1 MNRAQSTKLGLFL
14 TLIGFVLGGFALWQG
29 AFYLTHHEGDTLHV
43 SEIVFRMAAGEV
55 PHLDF
60 MTPIGGL
67 AFAPFAS
74 FVEGGMGLG
83 RSILW
88 SQAGAALLL
97 TPIAWWVA
105 VSRLNFVNGLLF
117 GALIPVLCL
126 AVIHGKVETGLSI
139 SMHYNRWCW
148 ALSFLVIML
157 SVFESRRR
165 SDLFDGVLIGALMT
179 GLVMIK
185 VTYFA
190 AFAPV
195 VLLALVLRSAW
206 RSLAAALGTG
216 LVIAAGLTLWL
227 GADYWFA
234 YLGDLLEVSQSDLRS
249 EPGLPLLGIV
259 TDPEYRGA
267 WLAAVVAVIFLRQ
280 SGRQREGLLL
290 LVLLPAFIYVTYQNF
305 GNDPQWL
312 LLLAVMLIALRPEPG
327 MTNGFGWDMRQASH
341 ILIAV
346 VLAFGLPSYLN
357 MAYSPVTM
365 ANQDPD
371 EYEPLFLEDNVHA
384 DLQLIRVR
392 TLRADAKIALD
403 TEGMPLASRA
413 DPEERD
419 DPTVFQG
426 ETLPFCTVDNGI
438 PIYME
443 EIAEDLTEAGFGAS
457 RIFFADLFSSIW
469 LYGDFERL
477 EGGSPWYYSGLP
489 GWESADYLLVPLC
502 VIYSDVRTKTLEN
515 IEAAREGEEPLRE
528 LRRTELYVLY
538 DAP

>member
-14 TLIGFVLGGFALWQG
+14 AVTVFVLGGFALWKG
-29 AFYLTHHEGDTLHV
+29 IFFVTHHEGDTLHV

-60 MTPIGGL
+60 MTPIGAL
-67 AFAPFAS
+67 AFAPFAW
-74 FVEGGMGLG
+74 FVESGLGLG

-88 SQAGAALLL
+88 SQVGAALVL

-105 VSRLNFVNGLLF
+105 VSRLSFANGLLF
-117 GALIPVLCL
+117 GALIAILCL
-126 AVIHGKVETGLSI
+126 AVIHGKLETGLSI

-148 ALSFLVIML
+148 ALSFLALLLAM
-157 SVFESRRR
+157 FEPRRR
-165 SDLFDGVLIGALMT
+165 SHVVDGVLIGALMT

-190 AFAPV
+190 AFAPLV
-195 VLLALVLRSAW
+195 VLAVILRSAW
-206 RSLAAALGTG
+206 MSLAVAIGTG
-216 LVIAAGLTLWL
+216 LVLAAGLTIWL
-227 GADYWFA
+227 GAEYWFA
-234 YLGDLLEVSQSDLRS
+234 YLGDLLEVSQSELRS
-249 EPGLPLLGIV
+249 APGLPLLGIV
-259 TDPEYRGA
+259 TDPEQRGA

-280 SGRQREGLLL
+280 SGRDREGLLL
-290 LVLLPAFIYVTYQNF
+290 LLLLPAFIYVTYQNF

-312 LLLAVMLIALRPEPG
+312 MLLAVILIALRPEAG

-341 ILIAV
+341 VLIAV
-346 VLAFGLPSYLN
+346 VLAFGVPSYLN

-365 ANQDPD
+365 ANQDPE
-371 EYEPLFLEDNVHA
+371 EYEPLFLEEDQHA

-426 ETLPFCTVDNGI
+426 ETLPACVVDNGI

-443 EIAEDLTEAGFGAS
+443 EIAEDLTQAGFGGS

-477 EGGSPWYYSGLP
+477 DGGSPWYYTGLP
-489 GWESADYLLVPLC
+489 GWQSADYLLVPLC
-502 VIYSDVRTKTLEN
+502 VIYSDVRAKTLEN
-515 IEAAREGEEPLRE
+515 ITEAREGQAPLEE

-538 DAP
+538 QAP